1 MKPILLSLTMVSA
14 RLIMS
19 ETDGLDVKTTLS
31 RSARDLIGY
40 NRMHNNAQIHR
51 MKTFHNDSETRIS
64 NKSISDLISNAKLS
78 DNELKRWNQLRQQ
91 MTAIR
96 KLKRA
101 QMIQRLGY

>member
-1 MKPILLSLTMVSA
+1 
-14 RLIMS
+14 MS
-19 ETDGLDVKTTLS
+19 GADDVILDVDAPLT

-51 MKTFHNDSETRIS
+51 MKIFQNDSETRIS
-64 NKSISDLISNAKLS
+64 NKSISDLISNTKLS

-96 KLKRA
+96 RLKRA
-101 QMIQRLGY
+101 QMIKRLGY

>member
-1 MKPILLSLTMVSA
+1 MKLILLSLTVVSA

-19 ETDGLDVKTTLS
+19 EADGLDVETTLS

-40 NRMHNNAQIHR
+40 NRMRNNAQIHR
-51 MKTFHNDSETRIS
+51 MKTFQDSETRIS

-91 MTAIR
+91 MTTIR

-101 QMIQRLGY
+101 QMVKRLGY